1 MSLFGVYIAKMAYKW
16 AIFRPLA
23 RGPERPK
30 NGPFQGGPK
39 RGQKWAPGGQKV
51 PILCQILAPWG
62 PFWAIFGHL
71 ILKGSGGG
79 SPGLVLSNELKC
91 RVAIE
96 GQKRAQN

>member
-1 MSLFGVYIAKMAYKW
+1 MAYKG
-16 AIFRPLA
+16 AIFTPYP
-23 RGPERPK
+23 GVQK
-30 NGPFQGGPK
+30 GPK
-39 RGQKWAPGGQKV
+39 MALFRGYPQGGQKWAPGAQKV
-51 PILCQILAPWG
+51 PILCRILAPWG
-62 PFWAIFGHL
+62 PFWAFFGHL